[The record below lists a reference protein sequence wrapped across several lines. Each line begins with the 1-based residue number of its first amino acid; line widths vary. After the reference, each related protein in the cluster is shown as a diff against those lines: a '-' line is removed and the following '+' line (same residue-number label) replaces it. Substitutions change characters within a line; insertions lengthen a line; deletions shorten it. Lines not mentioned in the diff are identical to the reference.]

1 MLKKSALTIVL
12 GLSAI
17 GSASAENWRYC
28 AARAPITHPCQT
40 WVAAYLGGHAPETDP
55 KEVPRYQADSA
66 LARRL
71 QAENRTDIPSFG
83 NAQQLA
89 LQPFVK
95 TAAVVIVR

>member
-1 MLKKSALTIVL
+1 MLKKSAMIIAL
-12 GLSAI
+12 GLSVV

-28 AARAPITHPCQT
+28 AARAPVTHPCQT